1 MEVVFIGRNA
11 VSNFNFLSA
20 YLNAAYFDVFV
31 FMFGLSNEKCLAV
44 CYLQGSANHS
54 ASIFT
59 GEEEIFAF
67 ERTVSRLV
75 EMQGDDYLNSEWV
88 IPGQDR

>member
-1 MEVVFIGRNA
+1 M
-11 VSNFNFLSA
+11 SS
-20 YLNAAYFDVFV
+20 
-31 FMFGLSNEKCLAV
+31 
-44 CYLQGSANHS
+44 QGSQDYS

-75 EMQGDDYLNSEWV
+75 EMKGEEYWNL
-88 IPGQDR
+88 DRKSPSQTETS